1 VNIEAE
7 RLSIDRRA
15 MRFAIDLKMDHKPN
29 RVFLVSERIRT
40 CSPGLGLRADIVPFG
55 VEP

>member
-15 MRFAIDLKMDHKPN
+15 MRFAKDLKMDHKPSQ
-29 RVFLVSERIRT
+29 VFLVTERIRT
-40 CSPGLGLRADIVPFG
+40 CNPGLGLRADIVPFA
-55 VEP
+55 VEL